1 MPKLTPVYFFSVFN
15 RKTGEPPL
23 INGWIPYLGKAL
35 IFRKDAYKFLLDQQ
49 KKFGDIFTVHIAGEK
64 YFSMYLD
71 IFPSVRLNTNPNV

>member
-1 MPKLTPVYFFSVFN
+1 MPKLIPDFFFYVFN

-49 KKFGDIFTVHIAGEK
+49 KKLGDIFTVHIAGEQYFCTSLDFSISDVK
-64 YFSMYLD
+64 Y
-71 IFPSVRLNTNPNV
+71 